1 MLSKPPTTSFSSS
14 SWSYSGS
21 SSSSTHRAKTKGNS
35 ADTELEYS
43 HPAPVSAFDGNQSV
57 RQSPSPPPLS
67 SRPPIPSPS
76 ARGSIASPTEAY
88 PTSSRLEEDVTTA
101 TPPPQTYPPHHT
113 SNLQLPI
120 SSSNLGVRIDGLQEE
135 GRRRPDIENGLLPYS
150 AEGAT
155 DNGGVTRRMLAVIAA
170 LLDSKWSL

>member
-101 TPPPQTYPPHHT
+101 TPPPPDLSASPHKQPT
-113 SNLQLPI
+113 VADILLQSRRSHRWSAGGGKEKTGYWEWPFAI
-120 SSSNLGVRIDGLQEE
+120 FS
-135 GRRRPDIENGLLPYS
+135 RRRHGQRWGNEKNACCNCSFTGQ
-150 AEGAT
+150 
-155 DNGGVTRRMLAVIAA
+155 
-170 LLDSKWSL
+170 